1 MNKRKALGLYSGG
14 LDSILSS
21 MLIKEQGLEV
31 HLLNFVS
38 PFFNKIKK
46 IPEGMFLHEYHLDD
60 DYIKEVISE
69 PLFGKGASLNACVD
83 CHIFMLKK
91 AKIIMKDI
99 GADFIFTGEVLGQ
112 RPMSQTKKAL
122 HIVEQMSGLEG
133 YLVRPLSAKLLKPT
147 DVELSGLLD
156 RNKLLNISGRGRQ
169 KQRELAKQFGILS
182 YPQPAGGCRFT
193 DPNIINRS
201 YLIEKRKDKL
211 DWSYLSLILL
221 GRHFCLGNGSYLIV
235 SRNDDE
241 NDLIR
246 SCKSKGYLLT
256 GTNKEHFVVAL
267 LFSVD
272 ATIPSLDHEN
282 LSLCGSIVS
291 KYLKKPEDTCDN
303 YKVEFLLND
312 KLIESSLFKPA
323 VDEILKKYLL

>member
-1 MNKRKALGLYSGG
+1 MNEHKALGLYSGG

-21 MLIKEQGLEV
+21 MIIKEQGIEV

-46 IPEGMFLHEYHLDD
+46 IPQGMFLHEYPLGD

-69 PLFGKGASLNACVD
+69 PIFGKGASLNACVD

-91 AKIIMKDI
+91 AKTIMKEI
-99 GADFIFTGEVLGQ
+99 GADFVFTGEVVGQ

-147 DVELSGLLD
+147 VPEINGILD
-156 RNKLLNISGRGRQ
+156 RDKLLNMSGRGRQ
-169 KQRELAKQFGILS
+169 RQRELAKQLGVLS

-193 DPNIINRS
+193 DPNIISRS
-201 YLIEKRKDKL
+201 YLIEKKKDL
-211 DWSYLSLILL
+211 DWLHLSLVLL
-221 GRHFCLGNGSYLIV
+221 GRHFCLDNGLYLIV

-246 SCKSKGYLLT
+246 SYASKGCLLT
-256 GTNKEHFVVAL
+256 GFNNEHSVVAL
-267 LFSVD
+267 LFD
-272 ATIPSLDHEN
+272 INTDNLSLDAGI

-291 KYLKKPEDTCDN
+291 KYLRKPEDTQDN
-303 YKVEFLLND
+303 YKVEFLFKD
-312 KLIESSLFKPA
+312 KLIESGSFKPA
-323 VDEILKKYLL
+323 IDEILKKYLL